1 MSKSTTKLSIS
12 HSIFGAP
19 WAELPSTQL
28 PLQSEVVRHFLFLK
42 TNKHKSNK
50 KIIPVLGQLLIEI
63 WNRASIPPQPL
74 KNVNT
79 KLSQLM
85 ERGSEASKQG
95 NQARKMLKVK
105 ENLTK
110 LFDIAF
116 CQCLNL
122 ASCCCPKEMR
132 VPKREQTFLTDQ
144 RAIRNMH
151 IGKLDKKVSKANKK
165 NMVGRINCYKEKRQ
179 RFNERSNF
187 HHLILGWHLLLTLM
201 LLVVAIVT
209 VAAFSVKNF
218 LI

>member
-1 MSKSTTKLSIS
+1 MS

-19 WAELPSTQL
+19 LAELPSTQL
-28 PLQSEVVRHFLFLK
+28 PLQSEVARHFLFLK

-50 KIIPVLGQLLIEI
+50 EIIPVLGQLLIEI
-63 WNRASIPPQPL
+63 WNRASIPSQSL

-79 KLSQLM
+79 KLSRLM

-95 NQARKMLKVK
+95 KRAQKALKFK

-110 LFDIAF
+110 LFDITF
-116 CQCLNL
+116 CQCLNF

-151 IGKLDKKVSKANKK
+151 IGELDKK
-165 NMVGRINCYKEKRQ
+165 
-179 RFNERSNF
+179 
-187 HHLILGWHLLLTLM
+187 
-201 LLVVAIVT
+201 
-209 VAAFSVKNF
+209 
-218 LI
+218 